1 MEMLNLNFLK
11 KEINETIKTPRLMI
25 IGFLFIFFAVS
36 SPLLAKYI
44 NEILKLASAD
54 IGITLPDPTYLD
66 SWAQFYKNMTSICFI
81 VFLIIMTGTVA
92 QEKSKGS
99 IVLVLTKKVSR
110 GNFLVSKYVSG
121 ALLFTVCFWVAAL
134 INGLYTNSLF
144 GESYYSGLIS
154 SLVLLWLMGLFFTA
168 VAVFVSVIGKSPT
181 VSALFGF
188 LAFTIISIFNAFKGF
203 LIYNPGGASSLV
215 NSILLGTSTSQ
226 QIYTN
231 MIATII
237 GTIVII
243 LVSYGIFRK
252 QEI

>member
-1 MEMLNLNFLK
+1 MLNLNFLK

-25 IGFLFIFFAVS
+25 IGFLFIFFAIS

-66 SWAQFYKNMTSICFI
+66 SWAQFYKNMTTICFI
-81 VFLIIMTGTVA
+81 VYLIIMTGTVA
-92 QEKSKGS
+92 QEKTKGS

-110 GNFLVSKYVSG
+110 VNFIISKYVSG
-121 ALLFTVCFWVAAL
+121 ALLFTVCFWISAL
-134 INGLYTNSLF
+134 INGFYTTSLF

-154 SLVLLWLMGLFFTA
+154 SLILLWIMGLFFTA
-168 VAVFVSVIGKSPT
+168 VAIFVSVIGKSST

-188 LAFTIISIFNAFKGF
+188 LAFTVISILNAFKG
-203 LIYNPGGASSLV
+203 LIVYNPGGASSLA
-215 NSILLGTSTSQ
+215 NSILLGSASSQ

-231 MIATII
+231 IIVTLI
-237 GTIVII
+237 GTIIMV
-243 LVSYGIFRK
+243 LSSYIIFRK